1 MLYIAMWDKWY
12 KEFKSG
18 LYKRVDYIYKAVF
31 HKIYLVRSWILCPK
45 WSLSQ
50 KGFTAQTSQYRGVA
64 WTP

>member
-1 MLYIAMWDKWY
+1 MPYIAMWDKWY

-31 HKIYLVRSWILCPK
+31 HKIYLVALEYFVPND
-45 WSLSQ
+45 LSQ
-50 KGFTAQTSQYRGVA
+50 KGFTAQTSKYRGVA